1 MNVARQVAVALLA
14 VAVLGGCPKRVEPEE
29 ASVVPRA
36 RDYYPLAVGNRWTY
50 DATFLGQKREA
61 VVEITRE
68 ENGFF
73 RDTQG
78 GELAI
83 DGFGVRDQKRYLLR
97 DPLEPGKEW
106 TNVVSVSSVEHY
118 KVIEAGASCEVPAGR
133 YEACVRIEGRNRVDE
148 KTTLVNEMTFAPGV
162 GLVRIAVTAEIGDKK
177 VPQSQLVL
185 RSFTPAKPA
194 AK

>member
-1 MNVARQVAVALLA
+1 MMVARQVAVAMLA
-14 VAVLGGCPKRVEPEE
+14 AAVLGGCPKRVEVEE
-29 ASVVPRA
+29 ASIVPKA

-78 GELAI
+78 GELAV
-83 DGFGVRDQKRYLLR
+83 DAFGVRDQKRYLLR
-97 DPLEPGKEW
+97 DPLEPGKAW

-118 KVIEAGASCEVPAGR
+118 KVIEAGASCETPAGR
-133 YEACVRIEGRNRVDE
+133 FEVCVRVEGRNRVDD

-162 GLVRIAVTAEIGDKK
+162 GLVRIAVTAEIGDKR

-185 RSFTPAKPA
+185 RSFAKAQGA